1 MIRKE
6 YIESKDWDVA
16 AITSAFGPAGVL
28 AQWLES

>member
-6 YIESKDWDVA
+6 YIESPDWNVT
-16 AITSAFGPAGVL
+16 AITGAFGPAGVL